1 MSSFALVFALIVYIK
16 INPLQFIIKQTVA
29 CTLVAALLATNLQ
42 AQQKKIQVLTVP
54 GSSQY
59 CKIDPTGISVLP
71 SGRFVSPAG
80 NTIRI
85 TNDPFGMAVSPDGKK
100 AVTLH
105 NGVFTIIDLV
115 TLHDTRV
122 PGYENKI
129 NSPLTHEPLNTSA
142 FTNDSVKNNIIP
154 SALPQGSFLGVAFAS
169 DSKTVYLSGGDNGA
183 VIVYDIEK
191 LQRIDS
197 ISLNGKVNGI
207 GFDDSFTSDLL
218 LNETNNE
225 LLILDRGNFRLVRYN
240 IIDKKITASIPAG
253 RQPFGLALSEDKK
266 TAFIA
271 NVGVYSYPLVVG
283 MTKENHDSMMI
294 SHHPYGDNTKESIN
308 GTTIEG
314 KKIPGVGSPHSPEA
328 MSVFTID
335 LITNKVI
342 DKFKTGFQVGE
353 MIEGAEVVGGA
364 SPNSIAVGK
373 QFAYVTNATNDNISI
388 IDYKKHKILGHI
400 QIAADKR
407 IDKFRGLLP
416 FGITISKDEK
426 TLYVALLGFNAVAVI
441 DVATKTTRGLIP
453 TGWGPTRVQLSKDE
467 KELYIITCRGLGAGP
482 NGGDG
487 FVAPPQ
493 GTYIGDIQLGSF
505 QKVMMP
511 SAKELADYTKQTIS
525 NTFVSTEVLDNI
537 KNPLP
542 VLPGLHE
549 SPIKYIVYIT
559 KENRS
564 YDEVFGQLKNA
575 KGDTTLARFGVNCEF
590 TLPDSLRAKY
600 AHLKVTPNQHKAAKQ
615 FSFSDN
621 FYCDSDASIHGHH
634 WMVGVIPNEWVE
646 ANSSVDKTAN
656 FFSKAPGRRF
666 PGSTGSIDPEDYGEI
681 GGMWEALERKKVNFY
696 NFGEANET
704 AHVREEWMD
713 TATGAGHG
721 VMVPMQKAL
730 FTRTSH
736 NYAGFNMNIPDQF
749 RMNQFENEF
758 TKMWIKGKK
767 PMPSL
772 IAMQVPNDHTAGARP
787 EDGYYFPQSFVADN
801 DLAVG
806 RILHFLSRTK
816 YWKNMLVIITED
828 DPQGG
833 VDHIDAHRSILM
845 MAGPYVKKG
854 YVSHT
859 HANFGSILKTIYN
872 ILGVKYVNQY
882 DVTASLLQDFF
893 TDKPDYTP
901 YTLELHDPRVF
912 DLEKAMKKYKRSV
925 DWRKVMQGPDMD
937 DEDDMRKNHYKQTKG
952 K

>member
-1 MSSFALVFALIVYIK
+1 MQFITQKFVPSLIVMSLLSFSGK
-16 INPLQFIIKQTVA
+16 AQHKKVTVLSVPAASQF
-29 CTLVAALLATNLQ
+29 
-42 AQQKKIQVLTVP
+42 
-54 GSSQY
+54 
-59 CKIDPTGISVLP
+59 CKIAPNGISVLP
-71 SGRFVSPAG
+71 SGRFVTPAG
-80 NTIRI
+80 DVIRI
-85 TNDPFGMAVSPDGKK
+85 TNKPFGMAISPDGKK

-105 NGVFTIIDLV
+105 NGVFTIIDLA
-115 TLHDTRV
+115 TLQNTRV
-122 PGYENKI
+122 PGYNQKLV
-129 NSPLTHEPLNTSA
+129 SPLTHQPLNTPA
-142 FTNDSVKNNIIP
+142 FKTDSVIQTIIP
-154 SALPQGSFLGVAFAS
+154 TALPQGSFLGVAFAP

-197 ISLNGKVNGI
+197 ISLNGKVNGTD
-207 GFDDSFTSDLL
+207 FDDSFTSDLL
-218 LNETNNE
+218 LNATNNE

-266 TAFIA
+266 TAFVA
-271 NVGVYSYPLVVG
+271 NVGVYSYPLIRG
-283 MTKENHDSMMI
+283 MTKENYDSMMI

-308 GTTIEG
+308 GTEVEG

-335 LITNKVI
+335 LTTNKIV
-342 DKFKTGFQVGE
+342 DKFKTGFQIGA
-353 MIEGAEVVGGA
+353 MIEDAEVVGGA

-373 QFAYVTNATNDNISI
+373 EFAYVTNATNDNISI

-400 QIAADKR
+400 QISVDKR

-416 FGITISKDEK
+416 FGITLSKDEK
-426 TLYVALLGFNAVAVI
+426 TLFVALLGFNSVAVV
-441 DVATKTTRGLIP
+441 DVATKTTKGLIP
-453 TGWGPTRVQLSKDE
+453 TGWGPTRVQLSANE

-482 NGGDG
+482 NGGAG
-487 FVAPPQ
+487 FVEPPQ
-493 GTYIGDIQLGSF
+493 GTYIGDIQLGTF
-505 QKVMMP
+505 QKVPMP
-511 SAKELADYTKQTIS
+511 SVNELAAYTKQTIS
-525 NTFVSTEVLDNI
+525 NTFISTVIVDDR

-542 VLPGLHE
+542 ALPGLNQ
-549 SPIKYIVYIT
+549 SPIRYIVYIT

-564 YDEVFGQLKNA
+564 YDEVFGQMENA
-575 KGDTTLARFGVNCEF
+575 KGDATLARFGVNCAY
-590 TLPDSLRAKY
+590 TLPDSLKAKY
-600 AHLKVTPNQHKAAKQ
+600 AHLKVTPNHRKAAKQ

-634 WMVGVIPNEWVE
+634 WMMGVIPNEWVE
-646 ANSSVDKTAN
+646 ANSSVDKIAN
-656 FFSKAPGRRF
+656 YFSKAPGRRF
-666 PGSTGSIDPEDYGEI
+666 PGSTGSMDPEDYGEI
-681 GGMWEALERKKVNFY
+681 GGMWEALERKKINFY

-713 TATGAGHG
+713 TATGAGHA

-749 RMNQFENEF
+749 RMNQFEDEF
-758 TKMWIKGKK
+758 TKRWLKGKK

-772 IAMQVPNDHTAGARP
+772 ITMQVPNDHTAGARP

-859 HANFGSILKTIYN
+859 HANFGAILKTIYN
-872 ILGVKYVNQY
+872 ILGVPYVNQY

-893 TDKPDYTP
+893 TAKPDYTP
-901 YTLELHDPRVF
+901 YTLEPHDTRIF
-912 DLEKAMKKYKRSV
+912 DVEKAMKKYDRSV
-925 DWRKVMQGPDMD
+925 DWHKIMQGPDMD
-937 DEDDMRKNHYKQTKG
+937 DEDDMRKNHYKQTKI

>member
-1 MSSFALVFALIVYIK
+1 
-16 INPLQFIIKQTVA
+16 LQFIIRQTVA
-29 CTLVAALLATNLQ
+29 YTLMAALLATNLQ
-42 AQQKKIQVLTVP
+42 AQQKKVNLLSVP
-54 GSSQY
+54 GSNQY
-59 CKIDPTGISVLP
+59 CKIDVAGISVLP
-71 SGRFVSPAG
+71 SGRYVTPAG
-80 NTIRI
+80 NFIRI
-85 TNDPFGMAVSPDGKK
+85 TNDPFGMAISPDGKK

-115 TLHDTRV
+115 SLNDIRV

-129 NSPLTHEPLNTSA
+129 NSPLTHEPLNSSP
-142 FTNDSVKNNIIP
+142 FTNDSAKNNIIP
-154 SALPQGSFLGVAFAS
+154 TALPQGSFLGVAFAP

-197 ISLNGKVNGI
+197 ISLNGKVAGEDF
-207 GFDDSFTSDLL
+207 GDSFTSDLL
-218 LNETNNE
+218 LDNTSNE

-240 IIDKKITASIPAG
+240 LEQKKITASIPAG
-253 RQPFGLALSEDKK
+253 RQPFGLALSEDKQ
-266 TAFIA
+266 TAFVA
-271 NVGVYSYPLVVG
+271 NVGVYSYPLVKG
-283 MTKENHDSMMI
+283 MTKENFDSMMI

-308 GTTIEG
+308 GTEVEG

-335 LITNKVI
+335 LTTNKVV
-342 DKFKTGFQVGE
+342 DKFKTGFQIGE

-388 IDYKKHKILGHI
+388 IDYKSHKILGHI
-400 QIAADKR
+400 QITVDKR

-416 FGITISKDEK
+416 FGITLSKDEK

-441 DVATKTTRGLIP
+441 DIATKTTRGLIP
-453 TGWGPTRVQLSKDE
+453 TGWGPTRVQLSKNE

-482 NGGDG
+482 NGGNG

-493 GTYIGDIQLGSF
+493 GTYIGDIQLGTF
-505 QKVMMP
+505 QKVPMP
-511 SAKELADYTKQTIS
+511 SASELAAYTRQTIS
-525 NTFVSTEVLDNI
+525 NTFVNTEVVDDI

-542 VLPGLHE
+542 VLPGSHL

-575 KGDTTLARFGVNCEF
+575 KGDTTLARFGMNCEF

-600 AHLKVTPNQHKAAKQ
+600 AHLKVTPNHQKAAKQ
-615 FSFSDN
+615 FAFSDN

-634 WMVGVIPNEWVE
+634 WMMGVIPNEWVE

-666 PGSTGSIDPEDYGEI
+666 PGSTGSMDPEDYGEI

-713 TATGAGHG
+713 TATGAAHG

-749 RMNQFENEF
+749 RMNQFEDEF
-758 TKMWIKGKK
+758 TKRWIKGKK

-882 DVTASLLQDFF
+882 DLTASLLQDFF
-893 TDKPDYTP
+893 TNKPDYTP
-901 YTLELHDPRVF
+901 YTLEQHDPRVF
-912 DLEKAMKKYKRSV
+912 DLEKAMKKYNRSV

-937 DEDDMRKNHYKQTKG
+937 DEDDMRKNHYKPTKG

>member
-1 MSSFALVFALIVYIK
+1 MIK
-16 INPLQFIIKQTVA
+16 KYL
-29 CTLVAALLATNLQ
+29 LLLAASMFAIITNAQKQATVLQ
-42 AQQKKIQVLTVP
+42 VP
-54 GSSQY
+54 GMNQF
-59 CKIDPTGISVLP
+59 CTINEKGVSVLP
-71 SGRFVSPAG
+71 SGRLLTPAG
-80 NTIRI
+80 DLIRI
-85 TNDPFGMAVSPDGKK
+85 TNDPFGMAISPNGKK

-105 NGVFTIIDLV
+105 NGVFTIIDLAS
-115 TLHDTRV
+115 LSNTRV

-129 NSPLTHEPLNTSA
+129 NSPLAHEPLNGSPFA
-142 FTNDSVKNNIIP
+142 IESVNKATLP
-154 SALPQGSFLGVAFAS
+154 TALPEGSFLGVAFAA

-191 LQRIDS
+191 FQRIDS
-197 ISLNGKVNGI
+197 ITLNGKI
-207 GFDDSFTSDLL
+207 GSLDFGDSFTSDLL
-218 LNETNNE
+218 LNESNNE
-225 LLILDRGNFRLVRYN
+225 LLILDRGNFRLVRYDLTN
-240 IIDKKITASIPAG
+240 KKITASIPAG
-253 RQPFGLALSEDKK
+253 RQPFGLAISADKK
-266 TAFIA
+266 MAFVA
-271 NVGVYSYPLVVG
+271 NVGMYSYPLVTG
-283 MTKENHDSMMI
+283 MTKENYNSMMI
-294 SHHPYGDNTKESIN
+294 PHHPFGDNTKAAIE
-308 GTTIEG
+308 GTEIEG
-314 KKIPGVGSPHSPEA
+314 KKIPGVGSPSSPEA

-335 LITNKVI
+335 LTTNQVV
-342 DKFKTGFQVGE
+342 DKFKTGLQVGE

-373 QFAYVTNATNDNISI
+373 QFIYVTNATNDNIAV
-388 IDYKKHKILGHI
+388 IDYKNHKILGHI
-400 QIAADKR
+400 PIKVDKR
-407 IDKFRGLLP
+407 IDQFRGLLP
-416 FGITISKDEK
+416 FGITLSKDEK

-441 DVATKTTRGLIP
+441 DVASQLTKGLIP
-453 TGWGPTRVQLSKDE
+453 AGWGPSRVQLSKDE
-467 KELYIITCRGLGAGP
+467 KEIYIISCRGLGAGP
-482 NGGDG
+482 NGGAG
-487 FVAPPQ
+487 FKAPPQ

-505 QKVMMP
+505 QKVSMP
-511 SAKELADYTKQTIS
+511 SPSQLSAYTLQTIG
-525 NTFVSTEVLDNI
+525 NTFVSTQVAADS

-542 VLPGLHE
+542 ALPGLHE
-549 SPIKYIVYIT
+549 SPIKYVVYIT
-559 KENRS
+559 KENRT

-575 KGDTTLARFGVNCEF
+575 DGDSTLARFGVDCAY
-590 TLPDSLRAKY
+590 TLPDSLQSKFKNV
-600 AHLKVTPNQHKAAKQ
+600 KVTPNHHKAAKQ

-646 ANSSVDKTAN
+646 TNSSVDKSAKL
-656 FFSKAPGRRF
+656 FSKAPGRRF
-666 PGSTGSIDPEDYGEI
+666 PGSTGSVDPEDYGEI
-681 GGMWEALERKKVNFY
+681 GGMWEALERKKINFY

-749 RMNQFENEF
+749 RMNQFESEF
-758 TKMWIKGKK
+758 TKMWIKGKQ

-772 IAMQVPNDHTAGARP
+772 IAMQVPNDHTAGRRP
-787 EDGYYFPQSFVADN
+787 EDGYNFPHSFVADN

-833 VDHIDAHRSILM
+833 SDHIDAHRSILM

-872 ILGVKYVNQY
+872 ILGVPYVNQY

-901 YTLELHDPRVF
+901 YTLEKHDGRVF
-912 DLEKAMKKYKRSV
+912 DVEKAMKKYNRSI
-925 DWRKVMQGPDMD
+925 DWKKILQGPDMD
-937 DEDDMRKNHYKQTKG
+937 DEDEIRKNHYKKVSG
-952 K
+952 N

>member
-1 MSSFALVFALIVYIK
+1 MQFITQKFVPSLIVMSLLSFSGK
-16 INPLQFIIKQTVA
+16 AQHKKVTVLSVPAASQF
-29 CTLVAALLATNLQ
+29 
-42 AQQKKIQVLTVP
+42 
-54 GSSQY
+54 
-59 CKIDPTGISVLP
+59 CKIAPNGISVLP
-71 SGRFVSPAG
+71 SGRFVTPAG
-80 NTIRI
+80 DVIRI
-85 TNDPFGMAVSPDGKK
+85 TNKPFGMAISPDGKK

-105 NGVFTIIDLV
+105 NGVFTIIDLA
-115 TLHDTRV
+115 TLQNTRV
-122 PGYENKI
+122 PGYDQKLV
-129 NSPLTHEPLNTSA
+129 SPLTHEPLNTPA
-142 FTNDSVKNNIIP
+142 FKTDSIIQTIIP
-154 SALPQGSFLGVAFAS
+154 TALPQGSFLGVAFAP

-197 ISLNGKVNGI
+197 ISLNGKVNGTD
-207 GFDDSFTSDLL
+207 FDDSFTSDLL
-218 LNETNNE
+218 LNATNNE

-266 TAFIA
+266 TAFVA
-271 NVGVYSYPLVVG
+271 NVGVYSYPLIQG
-283 MTKENHDSMMI
+283 MTKENYDSMMI

-308 GTTIEG
+308 GTEVEG

-335 LITNKVI
+335 LTTNKIV
-342 DKFKTGFQVGE
+342 DKFKTGFQIGA
-353 MIEGAEVVGGA
+353 MIEDAEVVGGA

-373 QFAYVTNATNDNISI
+373 EFAYVTNATNDNISI

-400 QIAADKR
+400 QISVDKR

-416 FGITISKDEK
+416 FGITLSKDEK
-426 TLYVALLGFNAVAVI
+426 TLFVALLGFNSVAVV
-441 DVATKTTRGLIP
+441 DVATKTTKGLIP
-453 TGWGPTRVQLSKDE
+453 SGWGPTRVQLSANE

-482 NGGDG
+482 NGGAG
-487 FVAPPQ
+487 FVEPPQ
-493 GTYIGDIQLGSF
+493 GTYIGDIQLGTF
-505 QKVMMP
+505 QKVPMP
-511 SAKELADYTKQTIS
+511 SVNELAAYTKQTIS
-525 NTFVSTEVLDNI
+525 NTFISTVIADDR

-542 VLPGLHE
+542 ALPGLNQ

-564 YDEVFGQLKNA
+564 YDEVFGQMENA
-575 KGDTTLARFGVNCEF
+575 KGDATLARFGVNCAY
-590 TLPDSLRAKY
+590 TLPDSLKAKY
-600 AHLKVTPNQHKAAKQ
+600 AHLKVTPNHRKAAKQ

-634 WMVGVIPNEWVE
+634 WMMGVIPNEWVE

-656 FFSKAPGRRF
+656 YFSKVPGRRF
-666 PGSTGSIDPEDYGEI
+666 PGSTGSMDPEDYGEI
-681 GGMWEALERKKVNFY
+681 GGMWEALERKKINFY

-713 TATGAGHG
+713 TATGAGHA

-749 RMNQFENEF
+749 RMNQFEDEF
-758 TKMWIKGKK
+758 TKRWLKGKK
-767 PMPSL
+767 TMPSL
-772 IAMQVPNDHTAGARP
+772 ITMQVPNDHTAGARP

-859 HANFGSILKTIYN
+859 HANFGAILKTIYN
-872 ILGVKYVNQY
+872 ILGVPYVNQY

-893 TDKPDYTP
+893 TAKPDYTP
-901 YTLELHDPRVF
+901 YTLEPHDTRIF
-912 DLEKAMKKYKRSV
+912 DVEKAMKKYGRSV
-925 DWRKVMQGPDMD
+925 DWHKIMQGPDMD
-937 DEDDMRKNHYKQTKG
+937 DEDDMRKNHYKQTKI